1 MLGSPPSSAG
11 DMGSIPGQGTK
22 ILQGAGQLGPLTATT
37 ESTRSRST
45 TTKTLQLGPDAAK
58 EINIF

>member
-1 MLGSPPSSAG
+1 
-11 DMGSIPGQGTK
+11 MGSIPGQGTK